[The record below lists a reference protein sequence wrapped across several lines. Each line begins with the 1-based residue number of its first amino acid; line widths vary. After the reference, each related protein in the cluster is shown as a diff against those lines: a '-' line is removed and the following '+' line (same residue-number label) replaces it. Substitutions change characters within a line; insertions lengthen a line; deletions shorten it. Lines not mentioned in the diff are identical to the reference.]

1 MILLTE
7 QREGSGWS
15 ETSKPPVS
23 ILPRLWPL
31 NAGRAP
37 GTGPSGPIK
46 KKSDTKGGWVTKIHF
61 TLTAHQGLRVH
72 TRPGCGL

>member
-7 QREGSGWS
+7 QREDSGWS

-37 GTGPSGPIK
+37 GTGPSGPLK
-46 KKSDTKGGWVTKIHF
+46 RSQ
-61 TLTAHQGLRVH
+61 TLKEAG
-72 TRPGCGL
+72 